1 VTKHVKEV
9 NESNFE
15 QDVLQSDIP
24 VLVDF
29 WAAWGAPCRLLTPIV
44 ETVADKYERR
54 PQMVKLNVDQNQAI
68 SERYGIKRIPT
79 LIMFNDGAE
88 RERVLGVT
96 SEEAISLMI
105 EKYSRASDS

>member
-1 VTKHVKEV
+1 
-9 NESNFE
+9 
-15 QDVLQSDIP
+15 
-24 VLVDF
+24 
-29 WAAWGAPCRLLTPIV
+29 
-44 ETVADKYERR
+44 
-54 PQMVKLNVDQNQAI
+54 MVKLNVDQNQAI
-68 SERYGIKRIPT
+68 SQRYGIKGIPT